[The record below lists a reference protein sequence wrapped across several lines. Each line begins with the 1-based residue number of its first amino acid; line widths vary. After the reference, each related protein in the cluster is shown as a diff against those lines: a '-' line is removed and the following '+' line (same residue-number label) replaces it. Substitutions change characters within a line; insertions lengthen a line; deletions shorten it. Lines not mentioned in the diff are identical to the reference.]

1 MTTEQTEALV
11 LSDADGNYYVI
22 PLDVIDSYRVP
33 EEYKDGL
40 GELMRGEE
48 VSGYIHPSLKRL
60 ARSFEGASRSWAV
73 MSGYYI
79 PELAMQDYLSS
90 RDSRNPDRPDTGERG
105 RR

>member
-11 LSDADGNYYVI
+11 LCDADGNYYVI

-33 EEYKDGL
+33 DDEKAGL
-40 GELMRGEE
+40 GELVTGQE
-48 VSGYIHPSLKRL
+48 VSG
-60 ARSFEGASRSWAV
+60 SFEGAGRSWAV

-79 PELAMQDYLSS
+79 PELALQEYMSS
-90 RDSRNPDRPDTGERG
+90 RSGHNPDRPDAGERG